1 MAMTW
6 TDILD
11 AVIAAGKK
19 ITTGLMTDLRDN
31 DEANSDKPQYIPVDV
46 TAAACPTTY
55 PGSPQATY
63 YTYIPEDGKTLRVRA
78 ALWTTG
84 GTSTAKFRV
93 QKRTAPS
100 GYVESDEQTSTA
112 AAKGSVGGSADKT
125 WTVADL
131 TNVSGDDL
139 RGEEVQVDV
148 YLKNSTAAQTVDIE
162 AVSWAPSRTAIA

>member
-1 MAMTW
+1 MLT
-6 TDILD
+6 
-11 AVIAAGKK
+11 
-19 ITTGLMTDLRDN
+19 
-31 DEANSDKPQYIPVDV
+31 NSIWCRSFKRC
-46 TAAACPTTY
+46 A
-55 PGSPQATY
+55 
-63 YTYIPEDGKTLRVRA
+63 K
-78 ALWTTG
+78 
-84 GTSTAKFRV
+84 GTIFA
-93 QKRTAPS
+93 
-100 GYVESDEQTSTA
+100 TA